1 MNSTIDYEK
10 LKLFYIGKEE
20 SSKDVYTPLVYKNKD
35 LLTHAAI
42 IGMTGSGKTGLGIS
56 LLEEAAIDNIP
67 SIIIDPKGD
76 MGNLLLTFPNL
87 EGSDFEPWI
96 EEQDAINNGVT
107 VKEHAQNT
115 ANMWKKGIEGDF
127 QSAQRIEKLKNAADF
142 TIYTPGSS
150 AGVQIS
156 ILSSFKAPSREVL
169 EDNDLL
175 VSLINSTVSSILSL
189 IEEKNDSIS
198 KESIL
203 ISSIFMNYY
212 SAGKDLNLEQLISL
226 IVTPPFE
233 KVGIFDLETFFAQDD
248 RLKLALKLN
257 TIIANPSFKSW
268 IEGETLDISNLL
280 YDENGKAKVSIFSI
294 AHLNDSQRM
303 FFVSLLLNQMVS

>member
-1 MNSTIDYEK
+1 MNTTIDYEK

-20 SSKDVYTPLVYKNKD
+20 TSKDVYTPLVYKNKD

-76 MGNLLLTFPNL
+76 MTNLLLTFPQL
-87 EGSDFEPWI
+87 QGSDFEPWI
-96 EEQDAINNGVT
+96 EEQDAINNGLT

-115 ANMWKKGIEGDF
+115 AKLWEKGIQEDF
-127 QSAQRIEKLKNAADF
+127 QSKERIQKLKDSADF
-142 TIYTPGSS
+142 TIYTPGST

-156 ILSSFKAPSREVL
+156 ILSSFKAPAREIL

-189 IEEKNDSIS
+189 IEEKNDSI
-198 KESIL
+198 
-203 ISSIFMNYY
+203 
-212 SAGKDLNLEQLISL
+212 
-226 IVTPPFE
+226 
-233 KVGIFDLETFFAQDD
+233 
-248 RLKLALKLN
+248 
-257 TIIANPSFKSW
+257 
-268 IEGETLDISNLL
+268 
-280 YDENGKAKVSIFSI
+280 
-294 AHLNDSQRM
+294 
-303 FFVSLLLNQMVS
+303 